1 MIFSKISLILAA
13 LAAPA
18 LAGECKTMTVFR
30 DRRDMDDDTLK
41 AFKAVYSNNPDK
53 PGETYGLSLPLYS
66 KKDREGKV
74 IGTLEETWI
83 TTDNGEAIGSIG
95 LNIEGEGQIV
105 SHWSENCNWPSWE
118 VPVVG
123 GTGDYRGIQ
132 GYILGSE
139 AGDYSKD
146 KDFVNKLKIYYDC

>member
-13 LAAPA
+13 LAALA

-30 DRRDMDDDTLK
+30 DRRDMDDDTLE
-41 AFKAVYSNNPDK
+41 AFKAVCSNNPDK